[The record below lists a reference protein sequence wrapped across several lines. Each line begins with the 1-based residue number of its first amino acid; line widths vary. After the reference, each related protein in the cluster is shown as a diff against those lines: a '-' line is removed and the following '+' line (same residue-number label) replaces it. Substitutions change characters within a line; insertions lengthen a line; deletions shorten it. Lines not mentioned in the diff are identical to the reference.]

1 MNQTVHTINLLITAV
16 GTPVEVFAHT
26 ACLAHERIEVE
37 DTAVAVVSFASG
49 ALGVIHATTAAYPGL
64 DARLSVYGTKGSA
77 VISDDALVFV
87 HETSGAAKEIA
98 MSEKTGSNQVT
109 EQDALGPD
117 DVGLGKAHRAQLVD
131 FVAAVREGRPPR
143 VTTQDART
151 TLAVILAMYESART
165 GAPVAVDA
173 PAPVAV
179 GGAA

>member
-1 MNQTVHTINLLITAV
+1 M
-16 GTPVEVFAHT
+16 
-26 ACLAHERIEVE
+26 
-37 DTAVAVVSFASG
+37 
-49 ALGVIHATTAAYPGL
+49 IHATTAAYPGL

-87 HETSGAAKEIA
+87 HETEGEAKEIA
-98 MSEKTGSNQVT
+98 MSEKTGANQVT

-117 DVGLGKAHRAQLVD
+117 GVGLGKAHRAQLAD

-165 GAPVAVDA
+165 GRPVTLDA
-173 PAPVAV
+173 GRDPHTDRVTV